1 MTKVKFVPEM
11 SSAEWMAIFKNS
23 PEIRAGLMKYA
34 TIAAAKNT
42 DALKKSVG
50 TGVKPEHKFVAVVD
64 IADKTMLGK
73 VVPSNG
79 AKSAAIKARLP
90 KW

>member
-11 SSAEWMAIFKNS
+11 SSAEWMSIFKNS

-34 TIAAAKNT
+34 SAAAAKNT
-42 DALKKSVG
+42 EALQASIG
-50 TGVKPEHKFVAVVD
+50 SGVQPDHKFVAVVD

-73 VVPSNG
+73 VVATNG
-79 AKSAAIKARLP
+79 AKSAALKARLP